1 MPPGDASL
9 YMLYNDLAVSTQEE
23 QRKLIALRI
32 LPSVHRKAKIASVIA
47 YMTLSRGMEM
57 AILEKVEREAEQ
69 GSGTAV
75 SST

>member
-1 MPPGDASL
+1 
-9 YMLYNDLAVSTQEE
+9 MLYNDLAVSTQEE

>member
-1 MPPGDASL
+1 
-9 YMLYNDLAVSTQEE
+9 MLYNDLTVSTQEE

-47 YMTLSRGMEM
+47 DMTLGRWLEM

>member
-1 MPPGDASL
+1 
-9 YMLYNDLAVSTQEE
+9 MLHNDLAVSTQEE

-47 YMTLSRGMEM
+47 DMTLGRWLEM

>member
-1 MPPGDASL
+1 MPPGDTSL
-9 YMLYNDLAVSTQEE
+9 YMPYNDLAVSTQEE

-47 YMTLSRGMEM
+47 DMTLGRWLEM

>member
-1 MPPGDASL
+1 
-9 YMLYNDLAVSTQEE
+9 MLYNDLAVSTQEE

-47 YMTLSRGMEM
+47 DMTLGRWLEM

-69 GSGTAV
+69 DSGTAV

>member
-1 MPPGDASL
+1 
-9 YMLYNDLAVSTQEE
+9 MLYTNLAVSTQEE

-32 LPSVHRKAKIASVIA
+32 LPSVHRKARIASVIA
-47 YMTLSRGMEM
+47 DMTLSRGMEM

>member
-47 YMTLSRGMEM
+47 DMTLGRWLEM

>member
-1 MPPGDASL
+1 
-9 YMLYNDLAVSTQEE
+9 MLHNDLAVSTQEE

-47 YMTLSRGMEM
+47 DMTLGRWLEM

-75 SST
+75 SSR

>member
-1 MPPGDASL
+1 
-9 YMLYNDLAVSTQEE
+9 MLYNDLAVSTQEE

-47 YMTLSRGMEM
+47 DMTLGRWLEM